1 MSDYKNINTNVK
13 VQMSVRRKAAIKK
26 VILVWVVVLAVLA
39 AIAGL
44 EAIGFISTAFATI
57 LASITVFGGAFK
69 TGWFWRDVKW

>member
-1 MSDYKNINTNVK
+1 MSDYKNINTNAK

-26 VILVWVVVLAVLA
+26 VVLVWVVVLTILA

-44 EAIGFISTAFATI
+44 EAIGFISTTFAII

>member
-1 MSDYKNINTNVK
+1 MSDYKNINTNAK

-26 VILVWVVVLAVLA
+26 VVLLWVAVLAVLA

-44 EAIGFISTAFATI
+44 KEISFISATFAII
-57 LASITVFGGAFK
+57 LAAITVFGGAFK

>member
-1 MSDYKNINTNVK
+1 MSEYEKINASVK
-13 VQMSVRRKAAIKK
+13 AQMAARRKAAIKK
-26 VILVWVVVLAVLA
+26 VVLLWVAVLAVLA

-44 EAIGFISTAFATI
+44 EAIGFISTTFAAI